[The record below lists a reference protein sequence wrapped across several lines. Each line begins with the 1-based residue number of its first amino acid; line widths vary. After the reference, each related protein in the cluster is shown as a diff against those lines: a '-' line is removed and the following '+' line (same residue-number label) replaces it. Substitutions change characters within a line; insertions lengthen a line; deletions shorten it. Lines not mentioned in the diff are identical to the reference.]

1 MKALRRRVAAT
12 HGQGPTTRYGQVVL
26 HNIAWQDTIQWKKAA
41 SALLVQPTFE
51 TAYPTISTITTQ
63 TITTERNALNTDS
76 IGNREEVS
84 RQKASPWVT
93 VRMLCWREWTRFFRQ
108 RNRVIGALG
117 QPILFWLL
125 FGTGMHTAFR
135 GGDQNF
141 MTYYLP
147 GTIALIL
154 LFTAIFATISI
165 IEDRREGFLQNVL
178 VAPVPRWT
186 IAAGKIF
193 GGGAI
198 AWVQALIFLTL
209 AVLVGT
215 VPLSLALVG
224 VLGLM
229 AVSALT
235 LTALGVF
242 FAWPMES
249 TQGFHAIMNLVL
261 MPLWLLSG
269 AFFPIPQPTGASP
282 IGQWVMHWIMRANPL
297 SYTISG
303 LRIMMDQSSAT
314 AAAIWSPSLTE
325 CWIVSLVFLTI
336 TFAAAW
342 WMVLRPVKSD
352 LV

>member
-1 MKALRRRVAAT
+1 
-12 HGQGPTTRYGQVVL
+12 
-26 HNIAWQDTIQWKKAA
+26 
-41 SALLVQPTFE
+41 
-51 TAYPTISTITTQ
+51 
-63 TITTERNALNTDS
+63 
-76 IGNREEVS
+76 
-84 RQKASPWVT
+84 
-93 VRMLCWREWTRFFRQ
+93 MLCWREWTRFFRQ

-125 FGTGMHTAFR
+125 FGTGMHSAFR

-147 GTIALIL
+147 GTVALIL

-198 AWVQALIFLTL
+198 AWVQACIFLAL
-209 AVLVGT
+209 AVAIGS
-215 VPLSLALVG
+215 VPLTSALVG
-224 VLGLM
+224 VLAMM
-229 AVSALT
+229 AISALT
-235 LTALGVF
+235 LTALGVC

-261 MPLWLLSG
+261 MPMWLLSG
-269 AFFPIPQPTGASP
+269 AFFPIPQPVSGGP
-282 IGQWVMHWIMRANPL
+282 LGQLIMHWVMRCNPL
-297 SYTISG
+297 SYTIAG
-303 LRIMMDQSSAT
+303 MRRMMGDAT
-314 AAAIWSPSLTE
+314 QISDSIWVPGLTE
-325 CWIVSLVFLTI
+325 SWLVSVLFLVI
-336 TFAAAW
+336 TFGAAW
-342 WMVLRPVKSD
+342 SIVLRPAKSD

>member
-1 MKALRRRVAAT
+1 MPAAT
-12 HGQGPTTRYGQVVL
+12 AAQT
-26 HNIAWQDTIQWKKAA
+26 NIAP
-41 SALLVQPTFE
+41 PTV
-51 TAYPTISTITTQ
+51 AI
-63 TITTERNALNTDS
+63 A
-76 IGNREEVS
+76 
-84 RQKASPWVT
+84 T
-93 VRMLCWREWTRFFRQ
+93 VWMLCWREWTRFFRQ

-135 GGDQNF
+135 GGNQNF

-186 IAAGKIF
+186 IAAGKII

-198 AWVQALIFLTL
+198 AWVQACIFLGL
-209 AVLVGT
+209 AIAIGS
-215 VPLSLALVG
+215 VPLSASLGG
-224 VLGLM
+224 VLLMM
-229 AVSALT
+229 AVSGLT

-269 AFFPIPQPTGASP
+269 AFFPIPSPTSDSP
-282 IGQWVMHWIMRANPL
+282 IGQWFMHWIMRANPL
-297 SYTISG
+297 SYTIAG
-303 LRIMMDQSSAT
+303 MRRMMGDDSAVSET
-314 AAAIWSPSLTE
+314 VWIPGLTE
-325 CWIVSLVFLTI
+325 CWIVSLVFLLL
-336 TFAAAW
+336 TFSAAW
-342 WMVLRPVKSD
+342 WMVLRPAKSD
-352 LV
+352 LY

>member
-1 MKALRRRVAAT
+1 MPAVEL
-12 HGQGPTTRYGQVVL
+12 TTTMTADAPSHARSP
-26 HNIAWQDTIQWKKAA
+26 
-41 SALLVQPTFE
+41 SAL
-51 TAYPTISTITTQ
+51 A
-63 TITTERNALNTDS
+63 
-76 IGNREEVS
+76 
-84 RQKASPWVT
+84 T
-93 VRMLCWREWTRFFRQ
+93 VWMLAKREWVRFFRQ

-125 FGTGMHTAFR
+125 FGTGMHSAFR
-135 GGDQNF
+135 GGDQDF

-154 LFTAIFATISI
+154 LFTAIFTTISI

-186 IAAGKIF
+186 IAAGKIL

-198 AWVQALIFLTL
+198 AWMQACIFLGL
-209 AVLVGT
+209 AIAVGT
-215 VPLSLALVG
+215 VVLSPALIGVLLMMAVASLA
-224 VLGLM
+224 
-229 AVSALT
+229 

-269 AFFPIPQPTGASP
+269 AFFPIPQPGADSP
-282 IGQWVMHWIMRANPL
+282 VGQWVMHWIMRCNPL

-303 LRIMMDQSSAT
+303 LRTMLGVQKASAEF
-314 AAAIWSPSLTE
+314 WSPSLATS
-325 CWIVSLVFLTI
+325 WFVTIAFLLVTFL
-336 TFAAAW
+336 AAW
-342 WMVLRPVKSD
+342 WMVLRPAKGD
-352 LV
+352 LR